1 MWLYAYVVVAR
12 GLFERE
18 KPNCEHHSE
27 RGSLM
32 NLGEAISLLQSDPA
46 TFIKTE
52 YLIIAGG
59 GSTHI
64 AGDTI
69 CKMEPRSG
77 TGGGWR
83 VTVREQNNA
92 RALATDEFRA
102 WYIPMQQV
110 GTMQANRLPDA
121 TTSPITLMVTS
132 QLTACIFGVGRD
144 AGGTIVAHIQPD
156 QGGHMGIADAKMREQ
171 FRQSDA
177 RMKAR
182 TAGMGPLMAKYR
194 DEGYGEFE
202 SVTVLGKRDTHG
214 QWVILAQKHHH
225 SAHTISGLATM

>member
-1 MWLYAYVVVAR
+1 MD
-12 GLFERE
+12 
-18 KPNCEHHSE
+18 
-27 RGSLM
+27 
-32 NLGEAISLLQSDPA
+32 LGQAISLLQSDPA

-52 YLIIAGG
+52 YLVIAGG
-59 GSTHI
+59 GSSHV

-69 CKMEPRSG
+69 CKLEARSG

-83 VTVREQNNA
+83 MTVREQNSP
-92 RALATDEFRA
+92 RALGADEFRA

-121 TTSPITLMVTS
+121 TTSPLTLMVTS

-156 QGGHMGIADAKMREQ
+156 QSGHMGIQDAKTRDQ

-194 DEGYGEFE
+194 DDGYGEFE
-202 SVTVLGKRDTHG
+202 SVTILGKRNPHG
-214 QWVILAQKHHH
+214 QWEILAQKHHH
-225 SAHTISGLATM
+225 SASTISGLVTM